1 MRVKKFLKAALMTI
15 FIFGMSVSAE
25 KYVRP
30 CGETIGIKMY
40 TDGLLVVDKDKSVG
54 NIKTGDIIVSANGKT
69 LNRTEDLKEAALGAE
84 KVELEIIRNGERINE
99 TVMPVPAPEG
109 KRFGLWLRDSTA
121 GIGTLTYISADGTSF
136 AALGHGITDV
146 DTGSILTLKSG
157 NILTCSEIM
166 CTKSKKGDIGEISAC
181 FDENETGDISVNSYI
196 GIYGSVKNIKKET
209 YTAIPVAQ
217 MNELHE
223 GDAYILCNVG
233 QGVGKYDIRVDR
245 VFDGGMK
252 DKSMII
258 EITDENLLGIT
269 GGIVQGMSGSPI
281 IQDGKFIGAVTH
293 VFVNNPKRGYG
304 IAGEYM
310 IEAK

>member
-1 MRVKKFLKAALMTI
+1 MKKILRTALMII

-40 TDGLLVVDKDKSVG
+40 TDGLLVVDKDKNIG

-69 LNRTEDLKEAALGAE
+69 LSRTEDLKDAALGAD
-84 KVELEIIRNGERINE
+84 KVELEIIRSGERISE
-99 TVMPVPAPEG
+99 TVTPMPAPEG
-109 KRFGLWLRDSTA
+109 KRLGLWLRDSTA
-121 GIGTLTYISADGTSF
+121 GIGTLTYISDDGKSF

-166 CTKSKKGDIGEISAC
+166 CTKSKKGDIGEISAR
-181 FDENETGDISVNSYI
+181 FNENEAGDICVNSPI

-209 YTAIPVAQ
+209 YAAMQVAQ
-217 MNELHE
+217 IGELYE

-233 QGVGKYDIRVDR
+233 QGVNRYSAKVERVLN
-245 VFDGGMK
+245 DGTK
-252 DKSMII
+252 DKSII
-258 EITDENLLGIT
+258 IKVTDENLLSIT
-269 GGIVQGMSGSPI
+269 GGIIQGMSGSPI
-281 IQDGKFIGAVTH
+281 IQNGKFIGAVTH

-310 IEAK
+310 LESE